1 MSHNNINT
9 KTQTIYQNIIERL
22 MKEIKEA
29 AASEGCSEDTLKE
42 LRLVRRIIN

>member
-1 MSHNNINT
+1 MSHTNISS
-9 KTQTIYQNIIERL
+9 KTQTIYYNIIERL

-42 LRLVRRIIN
+42 LKLVRIIIN